1 MEQAVLDETRLKDI
15 LKKAIV
21 ELFEERRDLFSE
33 IVGKAIE
40 EASIRKARAIETVSF
55 IQQESVKNGTNN
67 LTMAEINQEIREV
80 RKAQKNESR

>member
-40 EASIRKARAIETVSF
+40 EASIRKARAIEAVSF

>member
-40 EASIRKARAIETVSF
+40 EASIRKARAIEAVSS
-55 IQQESVKNGTNN
+55 IQQESVKKGTNN